1 MIKLTDE
8 QIQILEN
15 NGYEQAPNYYN
26 VENFPWFKELV
37 NDGGISLEIIVNPLN
52 NEQNVLVGCTV
63 ESDVGDVYSYTEQ
76 HINAKDVFEELV
88 VLKSFGIW
96 QRGKEGNKIMRVRLT
111 VNESGDWAILKAID
125 NHKVIYECQNH
136 ALGDHHWINLLNA
149 IGVSA
154 NIEHI
159 TDEEMEDMDFE
170 GEQ

>member
-63 ESDVGDVYSYTEQ
+63 EDEAVYESAG
-76 HINAKDVFEELV
+76 HI
-88 VLKSFGIW
+88 I
-96 QRGKEGNKIMRVRLT
+96 GNH
-111 VNESGDWAILKAID
+111 N
-125 NHKVIYECQNH
+125 
-136 ALGDHHWINLLNA
+136 WINLLNA

-154 NIEHI
+154 NIEYV
-159 TDEEMEDMDFE
+159 TDEEMEDMIFE
-170 GEQ
+170 EPYTEKTVIFKNT